1 MKDLTLK
8 SVTKLFS
15 EKRNIIFIPHSSP
28 DADALGSCLALY
40 HFFNQ
45 ENEVNIISPNEYTE
59 ILNFLPGS
67 ENILNYETDKE
78 KCESIFNKGNVIFTL
93 DFNSLSR
100 ARNLSSLISK
110 SSATTI
116 MIDHHENP
124 DNYADITI
132 SNSKMSSTCEMVYDF
147 ICSIDKSKIDNNIAT
162 CIYTGI
168 VADTGSFRFPST
180 TSKTLK
186 VGSELINHGVNVTE
200 IFEKL
205 HNNFQFKRLKLL
217 GSAINNFKKIEGLPV
232 VYTSITDND
241 QKVNDFKKGDSE
253 GFVNFGLSVA
263 DILCSVLFIEKKD
276 EGLIKISFRSKGDFK
291 VNIFASKF
299 FNGGGHEH
307 ASGGISKLSLE
318 ETVEKFIGDIKKYV
332 KENYE

>member
-1 MKDLTLK
+1 MNDNILN
-8 SVTKLFS
+8 SVIELFS
-15 EKRNIIFIPHSSP
+15 EKRNIILIPHSSP
-28 DADALGSCLALY
+28 DADALGSCLAIY

-67 ENILNYETDKE
+67 VNIINYERDKE
-78 KCESIFNKGNVIFTL
+78 KCENIFNNGDVIFTL

-124 DNYADITI
+124 DNYADINI
-132 SNSKMSSTCEMVYDF
+132 SDSKMSSTCEMVYDF
-147 ICSIDKSKIDNNIAT
+147 ISLIDKSKIDNKIAT

-180 TSKTLK
+180 TSKTLR

-232 VYTSITDND
+232 VYTSITDKD

-276 EGLIKISFRSKGDFK
+276 EGFIKISFRSKGDFK
-291 VNIFASKF
+291 VNIFASKY

-307 ASGGISKLSLE
+307 ASGGISKLSLK
-318 ETVEKFIGDIKKYV
+318 ETEKKFITDITQYINQ
-332 KENYE
+332 NYE

>member
-1 MKDLTLK
+1 MKNLTLN
-8 SVTKLFS
+8 SVTELFS

-28 DADALGSCLALY
+28 DADAIGSCLALY

-45 ENEVNIISPNEYTE
+45 KNEVNIISPNEYTE

-67 ENILNYETDKE
+67 ENILNYERDKE
-78 KCESIFNKGNVIFTL
+78 KCENIFNKVDVIFTL
-93 DFNSLSR
+93 DFNSLGR

-147 ICSIDKSKIDNNIAT
+147 ICSIDKSKIDNKIAT

-232 VYTSITDND
+232 VYTSITDKD

-291 VNIFASKF
+291 VNIFASKY

-318 ETVEKFIGDIKKYV
+318 ETVEKFIGDIKKYI

>member
-291 VNIFASKF
+291 VNIFASKY

-307 ASGGISKLSLE
+307 ASGGISKLSLQ
-318 ETVEKFIGDIKKYV
+318 ETEKKFISDIKKYI

>member
-1 MKDLTLK
+1 MNDNILK

-15 EKRNIIFIPHSSP
+15 EKRNIILIPHSSP

-40 HFFNQ
+40 HFFKSK
-45 ENEVNIISPNEYTE
+45 NEVNIISPNEYTE

-67 ENILNYETDKE
+67 ENILNYERDKE
-78 KCESIFNKGNVIFTL
+78 NCENIINNGNVIFTL
-93 DFNSLSR
+93 DFNSLGR

-147 ICSIDKSKIDNNIAT
+147 ICSIDKSKIDNKIAT

-180 TSKTLK
+180 TSKTLM
-186 VGSELINHGVNVTE
+186 VGSKLIDHGVNVTE

-205 HNNFQFKRLKLL
+205 HNNFQFNRLKLL
-217 GSAINNFKKIEGLPV
+217 GSTINNFKRIEGLPV

-241 QKVNDFKKGDSE
+241 QKVNNFKKGDSE

-291 VNIFASKF
+291 VNIFASKY

-307 ASGGISKLSLE
+307 ASGGISRLSLK
-318 ETVEKFIGDIKKYV
+318 ETEKKFIKDIKKYI

>member
-1 MKDLTLK
+1 MNDNILK

-15 EKRNIIFIPHSSP
+15 EKRNIILIPHSSP

-40 HFFNQ
+40 HFFKSK
-45 ENEVNIISPNEYTE
+45 NEVNIISPNEYTE

-67 ENILNYETDKE
+67 ENVLNYERDKE
-78 KCESIFNKGNVIFTL
+78 KCENIFNKGDVIFTL
-93 DFNSLSR
+93 DFNSLGR

-147 ICSIDKSKIDNNIAT
+147 ICSIDKSKIDNKIAT

-217 GSAINNFKKIEGLPV
+217 GSAINNFKKIDGLPV

-241 QKVNDFKKGDSE
+241 QKVNNFKKGDSE

-291 VNIFASKF
+291 VNIFASKY

-307 ASGGISKLSLE
+307 ASGGISRLSLK
-318 ETVEKFIGDIKKYV
+318 ETEKKFIKDIKKFINS
-332 KENYE
+332 KKI

>member
-1 MKDLTLK
+1 MNDNILK

-15 EKRNIIFIPHSSP
+15 EKRNIILIPHSSP

-40 HFFNQ
+40 HFFKSK
-45 ENEVNIISPNEYTE
+45 NEVNIISPNEYTG

-67 ENILNYETDKE
+67 ENILNYERDKE
-78 KCESIFNKGNVIFTL
+78 NCENIINNGDVIFTL
-93 DFNSLSR
+93 DFNSLGR

-147 ICSIDKSKIDNNIAT
+147 ICSIDKSIIDNKIAT

-205 HNNFQFKRLKLL
+205 HNNFQFNRLKLL
-217 GSAINNFKKIEGLPV
+217 GSTIKNFKRIEGLPV

-241 QKVNDFKKGDSE
+241 QKVNNFKKGDSE

-291 VNIFASKF
+291 VNIFASKY

-307 ASGGISKLSLE
+307 ASGGISRLSLK
-318 ETVEKFIGDIKKYV
+318 ETEKKFIKDIKKYI

>member
-1 MKDLTLK
+1 MNDNILK

-15 EKRNIIFIPHSSP
+15 EKRNIILIPHSSP

-40 HFFNQ
+40 HFFKSK
-45 ENEVNIISPNEYTE
+45 NEVNIISPNEYTE

-67 ENILNYETDKE
+67 ENVLNYERDKE
-78 KCESIFNKGNVIFTL
+78 KCENMIDKGDVIFTL
-93 DFNSLSR
+93 DFNSLGR

-147 ICSIDKSKIDNNIAT
+147 ICSIDKSIIDNKIAT

-205 HNNFQFKRLKLL
+205 HNNFQFNRLKLL
-217 GSAINNFKKIEGLPV
+217 GSTINNFKRIEGLPV

-241 QKVNDFKKGDSE
+241 QKVNNFKKGDSE

-291 VNIFASKF
+291 VNIFASKY
-299 FNGGGHEH
+299 FNGGGHEY
-307 ASGGISKLSLE
+307 ASGGISKLSLQ
-318 ETVEKFIGDIKKYV
+318 ETEEKFIIDIKKYI

>member
-78 KCESIFNKGNVIFTL
+78 KCENIFNKGNVIFTL

-124 DNYADITI
+124 NNYADITI
-132 SNSKMSSTCEMVYDF
+132 SNSRMSSTCEMVYDF
-147 ICSIDKSKIDNNIAT
+147 ICSIDKSKIDNKIAT

-291 VNIFASKF
+291 VNIFASKY
-299 FNGGGHEH
+299 FNGGGHEY
-307 ASGGISKLSLE
+307 ASGGISKLSLQ
-318 ETVEKFIGDIKKYV
+318 ETEEKFIIDIKKYI

>member
-1 MKDLTLK
+1 MNDNILN
-8 SVTKLFS
+8 SVNELFS
-15 EKRNIIFIPHSSP
+15 EKRNIILIPHSSP
-28 DADALGSCLALY
+28 DADALGSCLAIY

-45 ENEVNIISPNEYTE
+45 KNEVNIISPNEYTE

-67 ENILNYETDKE
+67 ENILNYERDKE
-78 KCESIFNKGNVIFTL
+78 KCEKIFNKGDIIFTL
-93 DFNSLSR
+93 DFNSLGR

-110 SSATTI
+110 SSARTI

-147 ICSIDKSKIDNNIAT
+147 ICSIDKSKIDNKIAT

-180 TSKTLK
+180 TSKTLR

-232 VYTSITDND
+232 VYTSITDKD

-291 VNIFASKF
+291 VNIFASKY

-307 ASGGISKLSLE
+307 ASGGISKLSLK
-318 ETVEKFIGDIKKYV
+318 ETEKKFITDITQYINQ
-332 KENYE
+332 NYE

>member
-67 ENILNYETDKE
+67 ENVLNYERDKE
-78 KCESIFNKGNVIFTL
+78 KCENIIDKGDVIFTL
-93 DFNSLSR
+93 DFNSLGR

-124 DNYADITI
+124 DSYADITI

-147 ICSIDKSKIDNNIAT
+147 ICSIDKSKIDNKIAT

-186 VGSELINHGVNVTE
+186 VGSELINYGVNVTE

-241 QKVNDFKKGDSE
+241 QKINDFKKGDSE

-291 VNIFASKF
+291 VNIFASKY

-307 ASGGISKLSLE
+307 ASGGISRLSLK
-318 ETVEKFIGDIKKYV
+318 ETEKKFIKDIKKYI

>member
-1 MKDLTLK
+1 MNDNILK

-15 EKRNIIFIPHSSP
+15 EKRNIILIPHSSP

-40 HFFNQ
+40 HFFKSK
-45 ENEVNIISPNEYTE
+45 NEVNIISPNEYTE

-67 ENILNYETDKE
+67 ENILNYERDKE
-78 KCESIFNKGNVIFTL
+78 NCENIINNGNVIFTL
-93 DFNSLSR
+93 DFNSLGR

-147 ICSIDKSKIDNNIAT
+147 ICSIDKSKIDNKIAT

-205 HNNFQFKRLKLL
+205 HNNFQFDRLKLL
-217 GSAINNFKKIEGLPV
+217 GSTINNFKRIEGLPV

-241 QKVNDFKKGDSE
+241 QKVNNFKKGDSE

-291 VNIFASKF
+291 VNIFASKY

-307 ASGGISKLSLE
+307 ASGGISKLSLQ
-318 ETVEKFIGDIKKYV
+318 ETEKKFLSDIKKYI

>member
-1 MKDLTLK
+1 MNDNILK

-15 EKRNIIFIPHSSP
+15 EKRNIILIPHSSP

-40 HFFNQ
+40 HFFKSK
-45 ENEVNIISPNEYTE
+45 NEVNIISPNEYTE

-67 ENILNYETDKE
+67 ENVLNYERDKE
-78 KCESIFNKGNVIFTL
+78 KCENMIDKGDVIFTL
-93 DFNSLSR
+93 DFNSLGR

-147 ICSIDKSKIDNNIAT
+147 ICSIDKSIIDNKIAT

-205 HNNFQFKRLKLL
+205 HNNFQFNRLKLL
-217 GSAINNFKKIEGLPV
+217 GSTINNFKRISGLPV

-241 QKVNDFKKGDSE
+241 QKVNNFKKGDSE

-291 VNIFASKF
+291 VNIFASKY

-307 ASGGISKLSLE
+307 ASGGISRLSLK
-318 ETVEKFIGDIKKYV
+318 ETEKKFIKDIKKYI

>member
-1 MKDLTLK
+1 MNDNILK

-15 EKRNIIFIPHSSP
+15 EKRNIILIPHSSP

-40 HFFNQ
+40 HFFKSK
-45 ENEVNIISPNEYTE
+45 NEVNIISPNEYTE

-67 ENILNYETDKE
+67 ENILNYERDKE
-78 KCESIFNKGNVIFTL
+78 KCENIINKGDVIFTL
-93 DFNSLSR
+93 DFNSLGR

-147 ICSIDKSKIDNNIAT
+147 ICSIDKSKIDNKIAT

-205 HNNFQFKRLKLL
+205 HNNFQFNRLKLL
-217 GSAINNFKKIEGLPV
+217 GSTINNFKRIEWTACCL
-232 VYTSITDND
+232 Y
-241 QKVNDFKKGDSE
+241 
-253 GFVNFGLSVA
+253 
-263 DILCSVLFIEKKD
+263 
-276 EGLIKISFRSKGDFK
+276 
-291 VNIFASKF
+291 
-299 FNGGGHEH
+299 FN
-307 ASGGISKLSLE
+307 
-318 ETVEKFIGDIKKYV
+318 
-332 KENYE
+332 NR

>member
-1 MKDLTLK
+1 MNDNILK

-15 EKRNIIFIPHSSP
+15 EKRNIILIPHSSP

-40 HFFNQ
+40 HFFKSK
-45 ENEVNIISPNEYTE
+45 NEVNIISPNEYTE

-67 ENILNYETDKE
+67 ENVLNYERDKE
-78 KCESIFNKGNVIFTL
+78 KCENMIDKGDVIFTL
-93 DFNSLSR
+93 DFNSLGR

-147 ICSIDKSKIDNNIAT
+147 ICSIDKSKIDNKIAT

-205 HNNFQFKRLKLL
+205 HNNFQFKRLKPL

-232 VYTSITDND
+232 VYTSITDKD
-241 QKVNDFKKGDSE
+241 QKINDFKKGDSE

-291 VNIFASKF
+291 VNIFASKY

-307 ASGGISKLSLE
+307 ASGGISKLSLK
-318 ETVEKFIGDIKKYV
+318 ETEKKFVTDITQYINQ
-332 KENYE
+332 NYE

>member
-67 ENILNYETDKE
+67 ENILNYERDKE
-78 KCESIFNKGNVIFTL
+78 KCENIFNKGDVIFTL
-93 DFNSLSR
+93 DFNSLGR

-147 ICSIDKSKIDNNIAT
+147 ICSIDKSKIDNKIAT

-241 QKVNDFKKGDSE
+241 QKINDFKKGDSE

-291 VNIFASKF
+291 VNIFASKY

-307 ASGGISKLSLE
+307 ASGGISRLSLK
-318 ETVEKFIGDIKKYV
+318 ETEKKFIKDIKKYI

>member
-93 DFNSLSR
+93 DFNSLGR

-291 VNIFASKF
+291 VNIFASKY

-307 ASGGISKLSLE
+307 ASGGISKLTLQ
-318 ETVEKFIGDIKKYV
+318 ETEEKFISDIKKYI

>member
-67 ENILNYETDKE
+67 ENILNYERDKE
-78 KCESIFNKGNVIFTL
+78 KCEDIINKGDVIFTL
-93 DFNSLSR
+93 DFNSLGR

-147 ICSIDKSKIDNNIAT
+147 ICSIDKSKIDNKIAT

-186 VGSELINHGVNVTE
+186 VGSELINYGVNVTE

-241 QKVNDFKKGDSE
+241 QKINDFKKGDSE

-291 VNIFASKF
+291 VNIFASKY

-307 ASGGISKLSLE
+307 ASGGISKLTLQ
-318 ETVEKFIGDIKKYV
+318 ETEEKFISDIKKYI

>member
-1 MKDLTLK
+1 MNDNILK

-15 EKRNIIFIPHSSP
+15 EKRNIILIPHSSP

-40 HFFNQ
+40 HFFKSK
-45 ENEVNIISPNEYTE
+45 NEVNIISPNEYTE

-67 ENILNYETDKE
+67 ENILNYERDKE
-78 KCESIFNKGNVIFTL
+78 NCENIINNGDVIFTL
-93 DFNSLSR
+93 DFNSLGR

-147 ICSIDKSKIDNNIAT
+147 ICSIDKSIIDNKIAT

-205 HNNFQFKRLKLL
+205 HNNFQFNRLKLL
-217 GSAINNFKKIEGLPV
+217 GSTINNFKRISGLPV

-241 QKVNDFKKGDSE
+241 QKVNNFKKGDSE

-291 VNIFASKF
+291 VNIFASKY

-307 ASGGISKLSLE
+307 ASGGISRLSLK
-318 ETVEKFIGDIKKYV
+318 ETEKKFIKDIKKYI

>member
-1 MKDLTLK
+1 MNDHILK
-8 SVTKLFS
+8 SVTEIFT
-15 EKRNIIFIPHSSP
+15 EKSNIILIPHSSP

-67 ENILNYETDKE
+67 KNILNYEIDKE
-78 KCESIFNKGNVIFTL
+78 KCENIFNKGDVIFTL

-147 ICSIDKSKIDNNIAT
+147 ICSIDKSKIDNKIAT

-186 VGSELINHGVNVTE
+186 VGSDLINHGVNVTE

-232 VYTSITDND
+232 VYTSITDKD

-291 VNIFASKF
+291 VNIFASKY

-318 ETVEKFIGDIKKYV
+318 ETVEKFIGDIKKYI

>member
-1 MKDLTLK
+1 MNDNILK

-40 HFFNQ
+40 HFFKSKNG
-45 ENEVNIISPNEYTE
+45 VNIISPNEYTE

-67 ENILNYETDKE
+67 ENILNFERDKE
-78 KCESIFNKGNVIFTL
+78 KCEDIINKGDVIFTL
-93 DFNSLSR
+93 DFNSLGR

-147 ICSIDKSKIDNNIAT
+147 ICSIDKSKIDNKIAT

-276 EGLIKISFRSKGDFK
+276 EGFIKISFRSKGDFK
-291 VNIFASKF
+291 VNIFASKY

-307 ASGGISKLSLE
+307 ASGGISRLSLK
-318 ETVEKFIGDIKKYV
+318 ETEKKFIKDIKKYI

>member
-1 MKDLTLK
+1 M
-8 SVTKLFS
+8 
-15 EKRNIIFIPHSSP
+15 
-28 DADALGSCLALY
+28 
-40 HFFNQ
+40 
-45 ENEVNIISPNEYTE
+45 
-59 ILNFLPGS
+59 
-67 ENILNYETDKE
+67 
-78 KCESIFNKGNVIFTL
+78 
-93 DFNSLSR
+93 
-100 ARNLSSLISK
+100 
-110 SSATTI
+110 TI

-124 DNYADITI
+124 DNYADLTI

-147 ICSIDKSKIDNNIAT
+147 ICSIDKSKIDNKIAT

-186 VGSELINHGVNVTE
+186 VGSELINYGVNVTE

-232 VYTSITDND
+232 VYTSITDKD

-291 VNIFASKF
+291 VNIFASKY

-307 ASGGISKLSLE
+307 ASGGISKLSLK
-318 ETVEKFIGDIKKYV
+318 ETEKKFVTDITQYIIQ
-332 KENYE
+332 NYE

>member
-67 ENILNYETDKE
+67 ENILNYEREKE
-78 KCESIFNKGNVIFTL
+78 KCEDIINKGDVIFTL
-93 DFNSLSR
+93 DFNSLGR

-147 ICSIDKSKIDNNIAT
+147 ICSIDKSKIDNKIAT

-205 HNNFQFKRLKLL
+205 HNNFQFNRLKLL
-217 GSAINNFKKIEGLPV
+217 GSTINNFKRIEGLPV

-241 QKVNDFKKGDSE
+241 QKVNNFKKGDSE

-291 VNIFASKF
+291 VNIFASKY

-307 ASGGISKLSLE
+307 ASGGISRLSLK
-318 ETVEKFIGDIKKYV
+318 ETEKKFIKDIKKYI

>member
-1 MKDLTLK
+1 MDIHLLK

-15 EKRNIIFIPHSSP
+15 KKRKIILIPHSSP
-28 DADALGSCLALY
+28 DADAIGSCLALY
-40 HFFNQ
+40 HFFKSN
-45 ENEVNIISPNEYTE
+45 NEVNIISPNEYTD

-67 ENILNYETDKE
+67 RNILIYENDKLI
-78 KCESIFNKGNVIFTL
+78 CENVFKKSDVIFTL
-93 DFNSLSR
+93 DFNTLGR
-100 ARNLSSLISK
+100 AKNLSSLISNSNAK
-110 SSATTI
+110 TI

-124 DNYADITI
+124 DKYADITI

-147 ICSIDKSKIDNNIAT
+147 ICLINKSKIDNKIAT

-186 VGSELINHGVNVTE
+186 VGSELINYGVNVTK

-205 HNNFQFKRLKLL
+205 HNNFQFDRLKLL
-217 GSAINNFKKIEGLPV
+217 GSTINNFKKIDGLPV

-241 QKVNDFKKGDSE
+241 QKINNFKKGDSE
-253 GFVNFGLSVA
+253 GFVNFGLSVT

-276 EGLIKISFRSKGDFK
+276 EGLIKISFRSRGDFK
-291 VNIFASKF
+291 VNIFASKY
-299 FNGGGHEH
+299 FNGGGHKY
-307 ASGGISKLSLE
+307 ASGGISNLSLK
-318 ETVEKFIGDIKKYV
+318 ETEKKFISDITQYINQ
-332 KENYE
+332 NYE

>member
-1 MKDLTLK
+1 MNDNILN
-8 SVTKLFS
+8 SVIELFS
-15 EKRNIIFIPHSSP
+15 KKRNIILIPHSSP
-28 DADALGSCLALY
+28 DADALGSCLAIY

-67 ENILNYETDKE
+67 VNIINYERDKE
-78 KCESIFNKGNVIFTL
+78 KCENIFKKGDVIFTL
-93 DFNSLSR
+93 DFNSLGR
-100 ARNLSSLISK
+100 ARNLSNLISK
-110 SSATTI
+110 SSAKTI

-124 DNYADITI
+124 DNYADINI
-132 SNSKMSSTCEMVYDF
+132 SDSKMSSTCEMVYDF
-147 ICSIDKSKIDNNIAT
+147 ISLIDKSKIDNKIAT

-180 TSKTLK
+180 TSKTLR

-232 VYTSITDND
+232 VYTSITDKD

-276 EGLIKISFRSKGDFK
+276 EGFIKISFRSKGDFK
-291 VNIFASKF
+291 VNIFASKY

-307 ASGGISKLSLE
+307 ASGGISKLSLK
-318 ETVEKFIGDIKKYV
+318 ETEKKFITDITQYINQ
-332 KENYE
+332 NYE

>member
-67 ENILNYETDKE
+67 ENILNYERDKE
-78 KCESIFNKGNVIFTL
+78 NCENIINKGDVIFTL
-93 DFNSLSR
+93 DFNSLGR

-147 ICSIDKSKIDNNIAT
+147 ICSIDKSKIDNKIAT

-232 VYTSITDND
+232 VYTSITDKD

-291 VNIFASKF
+291 VNIFASKY

-307 ASGGISKLSLE
+307 ASGGISKLSLQ
-318 ETVEKFIGDIKKYV
+318 ETEKKFISDIKKYI

>member
-78 KCESIFNKGNVIFTL
+78 KCENIFNKGNVIFTL

-124 DNYADITI
+124 NNYADITI
-132 SNSKMSSTCEMVYDF
+132 SNSRMSSTCEMVYDF

-232 VYTSITDND
+232 VYTSITEND

-307 ASGGISKLSLE
+307 ASGGISKLSLQ
-318 ETVEKFIGDIKKYV
+318 ETEKKFISDIKKYI

>member
-67 ENILNYETDKE
+67 ENILNYERDKE
-78 KCESIFNKGNVIFTL
+78 KCENIFNKGDVIFTL
-93 DFNSLSR
+93 DFNSLGR

-147 ICSIDKSKIDNNIAT
+147 ICSIDKSKIDNKIAT

-291 VNIFASKF
+291 VNIFASKY

-307 ASGGISKLSLE
+307 ASGGISRLSLK
-318 ETVEKFIGDIKKYV
+318 ETEKKFIKDIKKYI

>member
-1 MKDLTLK
+1 M
-8 SVTKLFS
+8 
-15 EKRNIIFIPHSSP
+15 
-28 DADALGSCLALY
+28 
-40 HFFNQ
+40 
-45 ENEVNIISPNEYTE
+45 NIISPNEYTE

-93 DFNSLSR
+93 DFNSLGR

-307 ASGGISKLSLE
+307 ASGGISKLSLQ
-318 ETVEKFIGDIKKYV
+318 ETEKKFISDIKRYI

>member
-1 MKDLTLK
+1 MNDNILK

-15 EKRNIIFIPHSSP
+15 EKRNIILIPHSSP

-40 HFFNQ
+40 HFFKSKNG
-45 ENEVNIISPNEYTE
+45 VNIISPNEYTE

-67 ENILNYETDKE
+67 ENILNFERDKE
-78 KCESIFNKGNVIFTL
+78 KCEDIINKGDVIFTL
-93 DFNSLSR
+93 DFNSLGR

-147 ICSIDKSKIDNNIAT
+147 ICSIDKSIIDNKIAT

-205 HNNFQFKRLKLL
+205 HNNFQFNRLKLL
-217 GSAINNFKKIEGLPV
+217 GSTIKNFKRIERLPV

-241 QKVNDFKKGDSE
+241 QKVNNFKKGDSE

-291 VNIFASKF
+291 VNIFASKY

-307 ASGGISKLSLE
+307 ASGGISRLSLK
-318 ETVEKFIGDIKKYV
+318 ETEKKFIKDIKKYI

>member
-1 MKDLTLK
+1 MNDNILK

-15 EKRNIIFIPHSSP
+15 EKRNIILIPHSSP

-40 HFFNQ
+40 HFFKSK
-45 ENEVNIISPNEYTE
+45 NEVNIISPNEYTE

-67 ENILNYETDKE
+67 ENVLNYERDKE
-78 KCESIFNKGNVIFTL
+78 KCENIIDKGDVIFTL
-93 DFNSLSR
+93 DFNSLGR

-147 ICSIDKSKIDNNIAT
+147 ICSIDKSKIDNKIAT

-205 HNNFQFKRLKLL
+205 HNNFQFNRLKLL
-217 GSAINNFKKIEGLPV
+217 GSTINNFKRISGLPV

-241 QKVNDFKKGDSE
+241 QKVNNFKKGDSE

-291 VNIFASKF
+291 VNIFASKY

-307 ASGGISKLSLE
+307 ASGGISKLSLK
-318 ETVEKFIGDIKKYV
+318 ETEKKFIKDIKKYI

>member
-1 MKDLTLK
+1 MNDNILN
-8 SVTKLFS
+8 SVIELFS
-15 EKRNIIFIPHSSP
+15 KKRNIILIPHSSP

-67 ENILNYETDKE
+67 VNIINYERDKE
-78 KCESIFNKGNVIFTL
+78 KCENIFKKGDVIFTL
-93 DFNSLSR
+93 DFNSLGR
-100 ARNLSSLISK
+100 ARNLSNLISK
-110 SSATTI
+110 SSAKTI

-124 DNYADITI
+124 DNYADINI
-132 SNSKMSSTCEMVYDF
+132 SDSKMSSTCEMVYDF
-147 ICSIDKSKIDNNIAT
+147 ICSIDKSKIDNKIAT

-180 TSKTLK
+180 TSKTLR

-232 VYTSITDND
+232 VYTSITDKD

-291 VNIFASKF
+291 VNIFASKY

-307 ASGGISKLSLE
+307 ASGGISKLSLK
-318 ETVEKFIGDIKKYV
+318 ETEKKFVTDITQYINQ
-332 KENYE
+332 NYE

>member
-67 ENILNYETDKE
+67 ENILNYERDKE
-78 KCESIFNKGNVIFTL
+78 KCENIFNKGDVIFTL
-93 DFNSLSR
+93 DFNSLGR

-147 ICSIDKSKIDNNIAT
+147 ICSIDKSKIDNKIAT

-232 VYTSITDND
+232 VYTSITDKD

-291 VNIFASKF
+291 VNIFASKY

-307 ASGGISKLSLE
+307 ASGGISKLTLQ
-318 ETVEKFIGDIKKYV
+318 ETEEKFISDIKKYI

>member
-186 VGSELINHGVNVTE
+186 VGSELINYGVNVTE

-307 ASGGISKLSLE
+307 ASGGISKLSLQ
-318 ETVEKFIGDIKKYV
+318 ETEKKFISDIKKYI